1 MLVAIAA
8 VACNGRV
15 PWDHPMQVCAR
26 WRKFDND
33 VPCHAAADQLQKHE
47 GDLTMRSIDEEIA
60 RHLQETAAS
69 GELSK
74 AEGYGKPMR
83 EDPGWDDTPPALRMP
98 FKILKDAGI
107 APPEVAM
114 FHQRAALAASVRDC
128 ADPQRRDD
136 LMRQLSELEQKI
148 ALRLEALRVNSQNL

>member
-1 MLVAIAA
+1 
-8 VACNGRV
+8 
-15 PWDHPMQVCAR
+15 
-26 WRKFDND
+26 
-33 VPCHAAADQLQKHE
+33 
-47 GDLTMRSIDEEIA
+47 MRSIDEEIA
-60 RHLQETAAS
+60 RHLQEAAAS

-83 EDPGWDDTPPALRMP
+83 EDAGWDDTPPALRMP

-107 APPEVAM
+107 APPEVAL

-148 ALRLEALRVNSQNL
+148 ALRLEVLRMNAQNF